1 MIEAGRYDIE
11 HRYQMLTG
19 GPEVTGMS
27 WNGVLVEDSDGSM
40 CELQGV
46 VGLRNDLED
55 SCNLWSLPE
64 DSVLVFR
71 TAALRKFEQ
80 SLEQGEGPHK
90 EPDSLSESER
100 KNLLKMVYGM
110 AIAAYKYKPGPDRNT
125 ATAEK
130 KDRLPT
136 ISQTLGWKWTWT
148 RYENTSRKPSSNSA
162 TLAGSPIDPRS
173 LTDSVKS

>member
-100 KNLLKMVYGM
+100 NSLLKLVLGM
-110 AIAAYKYKPGPDRNT
+110 AISAYEYDPDSQRNT
-125 ATAEK
+125 ATGGNKRSRADDLSKVDLNLDADTVRRYLQEAV
-130 KDRLPT
+130 DRFGKP
-136 ISQTLGWKWTWT
+136 I
-148 RYENTSRKPSSNSA
+148 RKR
-162 TLAGSPIDPRS
+162 D
-173 LTDSVKS
+173 KS